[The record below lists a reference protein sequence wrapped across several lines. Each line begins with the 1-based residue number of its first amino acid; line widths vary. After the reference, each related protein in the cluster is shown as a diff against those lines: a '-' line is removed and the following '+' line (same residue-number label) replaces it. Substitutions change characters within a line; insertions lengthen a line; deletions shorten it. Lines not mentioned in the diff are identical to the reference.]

1 MSKVFFVGYF
11 FFVAS
16 TIAFIVAILTPFW
29 IIKANPDYRGIFEV
43 CDKVENSAQKRQCS
57 YILTYSDEEF
67 IKVNRFDYAVACA
80 SLSIAASSLS
90 IILLVVAGLHM
101 CLKHKVDSNR
111 SLRLRLAE
119 ILIAGTLLIGNKLS
133 FLI

>member
-1 MSKVFFVGYF
+1 MSKVFCVGYF

-29 IIKANPDYRGIFEV
+29 IIKVQPDYRGIFEI
-43 CDKVENSAQKRQCS
+43 CQKINNNPKIRQCS

-67 IKVNRFDYAVACA
+67 IKSNRFDYAVACA

-90 IILLVVAGLHM
+90 ILLLFIAGLHM

-111 SLRLRLAE
+111 TLRLRLTE
-119 ILIAGTLLIGNKLS
+119 ILIAGTLLIGK
-133 FLI
+133 FFKMK